1 MNNLEILI
9 KVKEGLNK
17 LDSLDYDN
25 MECWQIFSAF
35 NKVQKGWVRKQL
47 HGYNAR
53 KQGDEASKF
62 SIDDLQVLLVE
73 VPLNASEQL
82 KYYETDL
89 LPDNYVYWKRVLAD
103 TKMECCPPRAL
114 RIHLT
119 EMANVEDMLDDDS
132 KRPSAE
138 WGETFATLIGNRI
151 RIYTNDE
158 FDIQNVKLIYYRLP
172 VDVTHIDLNT
182 GIGCIDLTTGMPATA
197 EVQCEFK
204 NDIAEILVDE
214 TIALLAGNI
223 ESINEYQI
231 NKTSVV
237 EKT

>member
-1 MNNLEILI
+1 MNNNELLLKI
-9 KVKEGLNK
+9 KEGLNK

-35 NKVQKGWVRKQL
+35 NKVQKGWTRKQL
-47 HGYNAR
+47 HGYNLR

-73 VPLNASEQL
+73 VPINASEQS
-82 KYYETDL
+82 KFYETDL
-89 LPDNYVYWKRVLAD
+89 IPTNYVYWKRVLAD
-103 TKMECCPPRAL
+103 TKMECCPSRPL

-119 EMANVEDMLDDDS
+119 EMANVEDMLDDEF
-132 KRPSAE
+132 KKPSSE

-172 VDVTHIDLNT
+172 VDVRQ
-182 GIGCIDLTTGMPATA
+182 IGCIDLTTGQLATT

-204 NDIAEILVDE
+204 NDITEILIDE

-231 NKTSVV
+231 NKQSVT

>member
-17 LDSLDYDN
+17 LDSFDYDN

-35 NKVQKGWVRKQL
+35 NKVQKGWVRKQI
-47 HGYNAR
+47 HGYNMR

-62 SIDDLQVLLVE
+62 SIDDLQVLLTE
-73 VPLNASEQL
+73 APLNALKQD
-82 KYYETDL
+82 KYYKTDVI
-89 LPDNYVYWKRVLAD
+89 PNNYIYWKRVLAD
-103 TKMECCPPRAL
+103 TDMECCPPRPL

-119 EMANVEDMLDDDS
+119 EMANVEDMLDDEF
-132 KRPSAE
+132 KKPSAE

-151 RIYTNDE
+151 RIYTNND

-172 VDVTHIDLNT
+172 VDVTSTN
-182 GIGCIDLTTGMPATA
+182 CIDLTTGISATA

-231 NKTSVV
+231 NKTSVT

>member
-1 MNNLEILI
+1 M
-9 KVKEGLNK
+9 
-17 LDSLDYDN
+17 
-25 MECWQIFSAF
+25 
-35 NKVQKGWVRKQL
+35 
-47 HGYNAR
+47 R

-62 SIDDLQVLLVE
+62 SIDDLQVLLTE
-73 VPLNASEQL
+73 VPLNALEQT
-82 KYYETDL
+82 KYYETDAI
-89 LPDNYVYWKRVLAD
+89 PNNYIYWKRVLAD
-103 TKMECCPPRAL
+103 TEMECCPPRPL

-119 EMANVEDMLDDDS
+119 EMANVEDMLDDEF
-132 KRPSAE
+132 KKPSAE
-138 WGETFATLIGNRI
+138 WGETFATLISNRI

-158 FDIQNVKLIYYRLP
+158 FDIQNIRLIYYRLP
-172 VDVTHIDLNT
+172 VDVTHI
-182 GIGCIDLTTGMPATA
+182 GCIDLTTGIPATT

-231 NKTSVV
+231 NKTSVA